1 MHEQQGFTLFEL
13 IITLAIAAVVVGV
26 AAPSFS
32 TMIQDNRLSA
42 QSLDFV
48 AALNLA
54 RSEAIKRR
62 VRVALCKSANG
73 LDCTVDG
80 EDDSTH
86 WGQGWIVFVD
96 DNGNQARDSDED
108 NPADDEI
115 ILRVH
120 GALAGNNRLTGNE
133 NVADFISYDA
143 RGFSRLAGGA
153 IQMGSLSLCD
163 SRNDNDKAKAIRINA
178 TGRPML
184 SSVSEAQSA
193 GLAIEE
199 CSK

>member
-32 TMIQDNRLSA
+32 TMIQDNRLSS

-73 LDCTVDG
+73 LDCVVDG
-80 EDDSTH
+80 EDSSTH

-96 DNGNQARDSDED
+96 NNNNQVRNIDEG
-108 NPADDEI
+108 NPANSDI

-120 GALAGNNRLTGNE
+120 GALAGDNRLTGNE

-143 RGFSRLAGGA
+143 RGFARLADGA

-199 CSK
+199 CSE

>member
-1 MHEQQGFTLFEL
+1 MHGQQGFTLFEL
-13 IITLAIAAVVVGV
+13 IITLAIAAVVVGL

-32 TMIQDNRLSA
+32 SMIQNNRLSS

-62 VRVALCKSANG
+62 VRVVLCKSANG
-73 LDCTVDG
+73 QDCVVDG
-80 EDDSTH
+80 EDSSTH

-96 DNGNQARDSDED
+96 NNNNQTRNSDED
-108 NPADDEI
+108 NPANSDI

-120 GALAGNNRLTGNE
+120 DALSGNNRLTGNE

-143 RGFSRLAGGA
+143 RGFSRLANGA

-163 SRNDNDKAKAIRINA
+163 SRNDNDKARAIRINA

-184 SSVSEAQSA
+184 SSVSEARSN
-193 GLAIEE
+193 GLAVEE
-199 CSK
+199 CRE